1 MLGKMMTQQL
11 TIGSAIDHAER
22 YHAAT
27 EVVGIETNGTKTKSN
42 WGTVAKRAR
51 QLGSALSKAGLNK
64 GDRIATIAWN
74 NLRHLEIYFGSSGA
88 GYVCH
93 TINPRLFPAQLEY
106 IVTHA
111 KDRILFVDETFA
123 PIVANLADK
132 LTVLERIVIMAP
144 KTDALA
150 ELMPQAEFYEDFI
163 ATGDTDFTWPD
174 FEETHT
180 SSLCYTSGTTGN
192 PKGVAYTHRSTIL
205 HSMALMAADAMAISA
220 KESVLTVVPM
230 FHVNAWGIPYAA
242 AMSGCKLLLPGPKLD
257 GESLL
262 TLIND
267 EQATFAAG
275 VPTIWGGLLQAM
287 AANKPENLSLKRT
300 VVGGAACPPSMM
312 DTFREGFGVE
322 VIHAWGM
329 TETSPLGVINQLKNA
344 QLSLPE
350 DEQNQIRVCQGRP
363 PFGVQLRLLNDEG
376 AEIETGSGGTGIL
389 QIKGHWIVEQ
399 YFNTE
404 NDATEDGWFDTG
416 DIAAMD
422 QDGFIT
428 ILDRSK
434 DLIKSG
440 GEWISSVELE
450 NIAIAHPEVMDAAAI
465 AVPHPKWDER
475 PIILVK
481 LVEGASPSEADIL
494 NIYSDKIAKWQI
506 PDRAI
511 FVDEIPR
518 NATGKIVKNQLRE
531 KFGSVSL
538 AP

>member
-1 MLGKMMTQQL
+1 MLGKMMAQQL

-42 WGTVAKRAR
+42 WRSVAKRAR
-51 QLGSALSKAGLNK
+51 QLGSALTKAGLNK

-74 NLRHLEIYFGSSGA
+74 NLRHLEIYFGSSSA

-132 LTVLERIVIMAP
+132 LTVLDRIVIMAP

-150 ELMPQAEFYEDFI
+150 ELLPRAEFYEDFI
-163 ATGDTDFTWPD
+163 ATGDSNFTWPN
-174 FEETHT
+174 FEENHA

-262 TLIND
+262 TLINE

-275 VPTIWGGLLQAM
+275 VPTIWGGLLQALT
-287 AANKPENLSLKRT
+287 ANKPENLSLKRT

-312 DTFREGFGVE
+312 DTFRKGFGVE

-344 QLSLPE
+344 QLSLSE
-350 DEQNQIRVCQGRP
+350 DEQNQIRVSQGRP
-363 PFGVQLRLLNDEG
+363 PFGVQLRLLDDEG
-376 AEIETGSGGTGIL
+376 AEIKTGSGGTGIL
-389 QIKGHWIVEQ
+389 QIKGHWIVQ
-399 YFNTE
+399 RYFNAE

-494 NIYSDKIAKWQI
+494 SIYRDKIANWQI

-538 AP
+538 DP